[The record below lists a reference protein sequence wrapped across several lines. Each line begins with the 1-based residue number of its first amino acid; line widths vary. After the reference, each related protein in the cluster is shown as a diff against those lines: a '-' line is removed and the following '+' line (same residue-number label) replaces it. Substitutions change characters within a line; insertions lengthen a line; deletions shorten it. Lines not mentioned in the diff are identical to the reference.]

1 MVTIMSHIMARE
13 SLFEKL
19 PLDNEKFLPLMKKLQ
34 STYRDIT
41 YHNKTHAADLS

>member
-1 MVTIMSHIMARE
+1 MSHIMARE